1 MTARARWWL
10 LALLALAAGLALPR
24 AAAAHGVLRR
34 AQPAS
39 GARLDSVPRE
49 IRLTFNEPVELAVAR
64 IALRGADGAL
74 VPLAGVSRGDSATVI
89 VAAVTGPL
97 APGTYTVEW
106 QVAGRD
112 GHPVRG
118 SYRFTILPG
127 AAGTATAQAP
137 AAPAAPVGAAASV
150 AADTASAAHGEAH
163 HDPVAMPERA
173 GFDAGSP
180 AFAAVRWLGYV
191 GLLALVGSAC
201 FALLVLPRARARLPL
216 LAVAAER
223 GARFATGALLLLL
236 LAAALRLVAQSVAT
250 YGGAGAFSPANV
262 GALVAGTGWGRAWL
276 LQLAGIAVA
285 GAGLA
290 LLARRERAGW
300 VTVAAGAAVA
310 ALALALSGHAAAV
323 PGRAPLAVASDTVH
337 LLAAGGWLGTLLVV
351 AAAGIRLSL
360 RGEPGQRGP
369 AAAALVDAFSPLAL
383 AFAGA
388 LVLTGVVSALMHVD
402 SLAALRTT
410 AYGRVLLVKLAL
422 LSLVLGTGAYN
433 WLRVRPALGDERGA
447 HRILRSASAELAIAA
462 LVLVATAVLTAT
474 PTAID
479 AARVA
484 GAP

>member
-1 MTARARWWL
+1 MTARARLVL
-10 LALLALAAGLALPR
+10 LALLALATALVLPR

-49 IRLTFNEPVELAVAR
+49 VRLVFNEPVELAVAR
-64 IALRGADGAL
+64 IALRAASGTL
-74 VPLAGVSRGDSATVI
+74 VPLSGVAPGDSAQEI
-89 VAAVTGPL
+89 VARVLGAL
-97 APGTYTVEW
+97 EPGTFTVEW

-118 SYRFTILPG
+118 SYRFTIRPG
-127 AAGTATAQAP
+127 AAGTGAPGTGAAPGVAATAAP
-137 AAPAAPVGAAASV
+137 V
-150 AADTASAAHGEAH
+150 AADTAAGEHGEAH

-201 FALLVLPRARARLPL
+201 FALFVLPRARARLPL
-216 LAVAAER
+216 LPVAGER
-223 GARFATGALLLLL
+223 TARFATGAVLLLLV
-236 LAAALRLVAQSVAT
+236 AAALRLVAQSVAT
-250 YGGAGAFSPANV
+250 HGGAAFSPGNL

-290 LLARRERAGW
+290 LLARRARAGW
-300 VTVAAGAAVA
+300 AAVAGGAALA

-323 PGRAPLAVASDTVH
+323 PGPTAFAVASDAIH

-351 AAAGIRLSL
+351 TVAGIRLSL
-360 RGEPGQRGP
+360 RGEAGQRGP
-369 AAAALVDAFSPLAL
+369 AAAALVEAFSPLAL
-383 AFAGA
+383 GFAGV
-388 LVLTGVVSALMHVD
+388 LVLTGVASAWMHVD
-402 SLAALRTT
+402 SVAALWTT
-410 AYGRVLLVKLAL
+410 AYGRILLVKLAL